1 MVEEDRATLFG
12 VALDGYYENCVID
25 VHATGEGPF
34 PWTTEKYF
42 EECMSFVK
50 EDSPTN
56 ETMSRQDCIDWWAT
70 LPGIAGERD
79 LTQRFRAADVTFER
93 EPTPYDASYWAMSL
107 DGLSTKTT
115 AGFFRKDLEFPANTI
130 EPVAQMHPSPDRR
143 KFTVTHNADERKSS
157 DCYDSSNLQVTIC
170 PLAARTEPFVPGEIT
185 RVTISP
191 LSAVQVEMER
201 QLVLSG
207 GLGDVPRHMR
217 LSRWANL
224 GLLHDVPYREEN
236 VFPQLAGASLRS
248 KILDWTNRA
257 AGLPVANRGRDHN
270 LYDPLAVL
278 LNPEATADQRSEAA
292 AAYKM
297 SQQVHMMSTFLHVII
312 SPKDGVEL
320 EDLDGGGIGPG
331 EICQLAYQGIAV
343 AFRNFAERQIAGQS
357 EGRRS
362 LAEET
367 PAKLDLSSTESIKEV
382 IETAVAEAQKKNTNF
397 DKPSVSMIETV
408 SKGLTTLMTTVD
420 KIDFENGSEEA
431 VLLSGRYADVAVEGV
446 GKNIDLVMVG
456 NMNATEWEEATND
469 EWVAVYLEES
479 VQKVTAIPRAGE
491 DVDENRIARPP
502 PPPSPPNMPPP
513 AESLPP
519 PAPPPPPPPATP
531 PPSPQVVGSVSAV
544 STENDGEGWQM
555 PLAVAL
561 PLVAVVAAAL
571 GVVLYFRR
579 RSARA
584 VEGDEDDFLAGGDEE
599 NTGAV
604 SGDMLRKY
612 NPTYNPSS
620 GA

>member
-1 MVEEDRATLFG
+1 M
-12 VALDGYYENCVID
+12 
-25 VHATGEGPF
+25 
-34 PWTTEKYF
+34 
-42 EECMSFVK
+42 
-50 EDSPTN
+50 
-56 ETMSRQDCIDWWAT
+56 
-70 LPGIAGERD
+70 
-79 LTQRFRAADVTFER
+79 
-93 EPTPYDASYWAMSL
+93 
-107 DGLSTKTT
+107 
-115 AGFFRKDLEFPANTI
+115 
-130 EPVAQMHPSPDRR
+130 
-143 KFTVTHNADERKSS
+143 
-157 DCYDSSNLQVTIC
+157 
-170 PLAARTEPFVPGEIT
+170 PGEIT

-224 GLLHDVPYREEN
+224 GLLHDAPYREEN

-331 EICQLAYQGIAV
+331 EICQLAYQGIAI

-446 GKNIDLVMVG
+446 GKNIDQVMVG

-491 DVDENRIARPP
+491 EVDENRIARPP